1 MTACAEVTG
10 LLDEYVNATLGPV
23 DRVRVEE
30 HLSGCERCRAEVAAV
45 KALVAG
51 ARALPSSITPG
62 RDLWTGIEPR
72 LKPTGRGAT
81 GIDWRTPLWGRLAAA
96 IGFVLLGAG
105 LATVW
110 RQSAGPSGFAVEQA
124 RYEAA
129 SAELASKLTESTP
142 GLSSITLAVVERNL
156 AIVDSAIQEAKRA
169 LQADPGNGALEQML
183 RARYEQRLDLLRRA
197 TDADRRE
204 S

>member
-1 MTACAEVTG
+1 MTTCAEISG
-10 LLDEYVNATLGPV
+10 LLDDYVNATLGPG

-30 HLSGCERCRAEVAAV
+30 HLSVCERCRAEVAAV
-45 KALVAG
+45 KTVVAG
-51 ARALPSSITPG
+51 ARALPASITPS
-62 RDLWTGIEPR
+62 RDLWSGIEPR
-72 LKPTGRGAT
+72 LKSSGRGAT
-81 GIDWRTPLWGRLAAA
+81 RIAWRTPLWGRMAAA

-105 LATVW
+105 LATIW
-110 RQSAGPSGFAVEQA
+110 RQSAGPSGFAGEQT
-124 RYEAA
+124 RYDAA
-129 SAELASKLTESTP
+129 SAELASKLAQGTP
-142 GLSSITLAVVERNL
+142 GLSSITRAVVERNL

-169 LQADPGNGALEQML
+169 LEADPGNGALEQML